1 MEVAWKPGVE
11 CVDVDPLSRDPRHR
25 TTRAFRIVLEEFH
38 EDQHTILLDDEGEEI
53 GLNKE
58 FCEKYGRAP
67 EEKEAKATQ
76 LPSIREEQLEPPD
89 EVTMTFSH
97 AQGCGVTHC
106 RLSSVEREE
115 ERQEEEKDEDLIWAQ
130 LMKSILL
137 DEQREDANLAPHIEE
152 LGRKGSVRESS
163 GVYELQ
169 NNTGVLRKKSAI
181 STGYVCPSKLK
192 I

>member
-1 MEVAWKPGVE
+1 M
-11 CVDVDPLSRDPRHR
+11 
-25 TTRAFRIVLEEFH
+25 AFS
-38 EDQHTILLDDEGEEI
+38 
-53 GLNKE
+53 K
-58 FCEKYGRAP
+58 
-67 EEKEAKATQ
+67 
-76 LPSIREEQLEPPD
+76 
-89 EVTMTFSH
+89 

-130 LMKSILL
+130 LMKSIEEQASLNMHPGTLSLL

-169 NNTGVLRKKSAI
+169 KNTGVLRKKERGKYRICVPEQAEDLIMYMYHDHKLSGHMSPTRMMKAI
-181 STGYVCPSKLK
+181 RETYTFPDMGKKVEEWCKNCQCTKAKATLHPRTGMTQSRPL
-192 I
+192 